1 MNKEA
6 IVAIIIGVALG
17 LFGAIFFSNFGKV
30 QNNSTNT
37 SANFQATGLTPRA
50 TMKSATLA
58 TFSNLP
64 KNNALL
70 NKNSITIS
78 GKAEASSHLFLA
90 NQLELTPIK
99 INKTGFEQSL
109 KLKPGLNEI
118 VLFEL
123 NQDKEQLKVL
133 KVFYFEPQNLNLKT
147 ETKEATKEAD
157 LLKEKLEDKV
167 LELRNS
173 PKQVISGEIK
183 SINGKIITLVSGS
196 ETEKITVEPEITNFF
211 SINNYQ
217 LQTIKFDSLDKGQ
230 TITAFISDIGGE
242 EISYTVYQ
250 EPEITVAAG
259 KVSNIDEDNYQ
270 ITIIDY
276 DKSSYGADIQVGTTQ
291 NLYNLKSRQIEKAGF
306 SKLAIGQRILA
317 IISGTK
323 GSYSVDEYLILP

>member
-6 IVAIIIGVALG
+6 IIAIVIGVILG
-17 LFGAIFFSNFGKV
+17 LFGAVYFSNFGKLPK
-30 QNNSTNT
+30 NTTNT

-50 TMKSATLA
+50 TGKSVVLA
-58 TFSNLP
+58 TFNNLP

-70 NKNSITIS
+70 TKNSFTIS
-78 GKAEASSHLFLA
+78 GKAELSSHLFLV

-118 VLFEL
+118 VFFEL

-133 KVFYFEPQNLNLKT
+133 KVFYFEAQNSTIKT
-147 ETKEATKEAD
+147 TEKEASQEAD

-173 PKQVISGEIK
+173 PKRVVSGEVK
-183 SINGKIITLVSGS
+183 SINDKIVTIANGS
-196 ETEKITVEPEITNFF
+196 QIEKITVEPEITNFF
-211 SINNYQ
+211 SVNAYQ
-217 LQTIKFDSLDKGQ
+217 LEPVEFNDLDKGQ
-230 TITAFISDIGGE
+230 IITAFISDIGGE

-250 EPEITVAAG
+250 EPQITVAAG

-276 DKSSYGADIQVGTTQ
+276 DKSSYGADIQVATTQ

-317 IISGTK
+317 ILSGTK
-323 GSYSVDEYLILP
+323 GNYSVDEYTILP